1 MKTSHLHDLWAGP
14 DNTRLTKQQF
24 SFRLPVH
31 IAAKLAALSELYPAK
46 NRTQIVAD
54 LLTAALDDLE
64 QNLPQGL
71 GEIVDRVDH
80 IMAEELGLEVGETL
94 YSLGGPRGHF
104 RNSANRHFKEMETE
118 LGNESPETLFPN
130 LWVTESELKKK

>member
-1 MKTSHLHDLWAGP
+1 MKTSHLHDIWGGP

-31 IAAKLAALSELYPAK
+31 IAAKLAALCELYPTK

-64 QNLPQGL
+64 ENLPEAL
-71 GEIVDRVDH
+71 GDKIERVDH
-80 IMAEELGLEVGETL
+80 YMAEELGLEAGDML
-94 YSLGGPRGHF
+94 YSMGGARGRF
-104 RNSANRHFKEMETE
+104 RGLANRHFREIETE
-118 LGNESPETLFPN
+118 LGNEEPGTLYPN
-130 LWVTESELKKK
+130 MWVTERDLKK